1 MIQVLNRAV
10 QILHYLSRQ
19 GPCGLREIAA
29 HIHIQQSTAAN
40 ILKSLSELGCI
51 RKTGE
56 GYAPGPAL
64 LDLAAPLLKEESIA
78 FTAREIIRK
87 LTETVQE
94 NAIVSV
100 RQGCGKCTIAESAVE
115 RDITVNADLFRKES
129 LTGTATGKVLMAY
142 ADTNILN
149 RIIREKGLPV
159 DSWEGIGSKKEL
171 LAHFDQIRSQGI
183 AYRSTE
189 KGDVQALAVPV
200 FTRENTVC
208 ASIGIYLPS
217 IRFKGAHKKN
227 LIRELKKAGQEMSV
241 QLQTYFN

>member
-1 MIQVLNRAV
+1 MIQVLHRAV
-10 QILHYLSRQ
+10 RTLQHLSRK
-19 GPCGLREIAA
+19 GPCGLGEIAEQ
-29 HIHIQQSTAAN
+29 IQVQNSTAAN
-40 ILKSLSELGCI
+40 ILKSLCELDCI
-51 RKTGE
+51 RKTNE

-64 LDLAAPLLKEESIA
+64 LDLAAPLLKEENIA

-100 RQGCGKCTIAESAVE
+100 RQGCGKYTIAESAVE
-115 RDITVNADLFRKES
+115 QDITVNADLFKKES
-129 LTGTATGKVLMAY
+129 LTGTATGKILMAY

-171 LAHFDQIRSQGI
+171 LAHFDQIRRKGI
-183 AYRSTE
+183 AYRRTE
-189 KGDVQALAVPV
+189 NGEVHALAVPV
-200 FTRENTVC
+200 FTRKNTVC

-227 LIRELKKAGQEMSV
+227 LILELKKAGQEMSV
-241 QLQTYFN
+241 QLQTYFS